1 MTAPALGADHRE
13 RTQVWG
19 YLAMYMADQQTSRP
33 FVWFPLS
40 GQRHA
45 IDRRDRNVPLGTPM
59 RCLCGASHPRS
70 VDGDME
76 WLWKS
81 CEQCWDET

>member
-1 MTAPALGADHRE
+1 MYAADE
-13 RTQVWG
+13 
-19 YLAMYMADQQTSRP
+19 QTSHP

-59 RCLCGASHPRS
+59 RCLCGVSYPRGA
-70 VDGDME
+70 DGDME
-76 WLWKS
+76 WLWKT
-81 CEQCWDET
+81 CERCWDETCSIVGVGRRR